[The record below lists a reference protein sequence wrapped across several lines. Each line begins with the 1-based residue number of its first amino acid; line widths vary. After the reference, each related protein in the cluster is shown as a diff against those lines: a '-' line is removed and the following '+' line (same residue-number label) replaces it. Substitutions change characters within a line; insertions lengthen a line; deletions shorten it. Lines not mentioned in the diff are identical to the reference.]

1 MDALMFS
8 NRSLL
13 ILFVVIFSGCA
24 TYATYNYDQHFGKQ
38 SVQQRLNEYNTPDSL
53 QYLNEVKPLIDK
65 RCVVC
70 HACYDAPCQLKMS
83 SAEGMDRG
91 AHKSAIYQG
100 TRLVAA
106 SPTRLFEDAQ
116 TTQEWRDIGFS
127 PIFNEREQTSIA
139 NTEASVM
146 ARMLTLKQ
154 NNPLADEEQL
164 TGYDFAVDRDQQCP
178 TIEEMS
184 DYESQYPSWGMP
196 YGMPELSNSEH
207 DLLVTWLEKGAQT
220 SDIAPL
226 SQDEKRNIVQWE
238 SFFNGDSLK
247 QQLTSRYLY
256 EHLFLNHLYFSS
268 DPDTLRFFKLVRSAT
283 PPGEEI
289 ALIATRRPYDNPN
302 VDRVYY
308 RITPVRSTI
317 VDKTH
322 MPYLLDQTRFSKW
335 EQWFIKESYTV
346 TKLPSYSTEIAANP
360 LTTFVDLPVNSRYNY
375 LLDEAQDTIQ
385 GFIKGPV
392 CRGQLALNV
401 INDHFWVF
409 FVDPQTAD
417 NPNVEQFYREQK
429 ENLALPAELE
439 STTVPITNWIQ
450 YSRNQA
456 RYLKDKNTYLNQ
468 VFKDGQHL
476 TPELIWG
483 GGDDNN
489 NAALTIYRHFDSASV
504 IKGLNGPTPKTAWVI
519 DYALLERIHYLLV
532 AGFDVYGNFG
542 HQLMTRMYMD
552 FLRMEGETNFL
563 TLLPKEDRK
572 KEWQSWYQDPSPQLS
587 KYLQRD
593 VQPFEQPTR
602 IKYVS
607 DNPKDELFA
616 LLRNHIGSNISQ
628 RYDVTNSKLM
638 NTSHTLLKTIDT
650 IKGAG
655 LQHLP
660 QIITVKILAETDNH
674 SEFFTLFNTS
684 AHKNIS
690 SLFNEESNRI
700 PEQDHFSILYGVVGS
715 YPAAFLEIK
724 ESQLKLFITQLRNI
738 SSEDDYIA
746 LLDRFAIRRSSVKF
760 WPYSDELTEWYKTH
774 NPIEAGLL
782 DYNRFENR

>member
-1 MDALMFS
+1 MAALMFS

-24 TYATYNYDQHFGKQ
+24 TYATYNYDQLFGKQ
-38 SVQQRLNEYNTPDSL
+38 SVQQRLNEYNTAESL
-53 QYLNEVKPLIDK
+53 QYINEVKPLIDK

-91 AHKSAIYQG
+91 AHKSPIYQG

-106 SPTRLFEDAQ
+106 NPTRLFEDAQ
-116 TTQEWRDIGFS
+116 TTQQWRDIGFS

-154 NNPLADEEQL
+154 NNPLADEKQL

-178 TIEEMS
+178 TIEDMS

-196 YGMPELSNSEH
+196 YGMPELSHSEH

-226 SQDEKRNIVQWE
+226 SQAEKINIAQWE
-238 SFFNGDSLK
+238 SFFNGGSLK

-283 PPGEEI
+283 PPGEEVS
-289 ALIATRRPYDNPN
+289 LIATRRPYDNPN

-335 EQWFIKESYTV
+335 DKWFIKESYTV
-346 TKLPSYSTEIAANP
+346 TKLPSYSTEVAANP

-409 FVDPQTAD
+409 FVDPNTAD
-417 NPNVEQFYREQK
+417 NPNVDQFYREQK
-429 ENLALPAELE
+429 QNLALPAELE
-439 STTVPITNWIQ
+439 SITVPITSWIQ

-476 TPELIWG
+476 TPELIWN

-489 NAALTIYRHFDSASV
+489 N
-504 IKGLNGPTPKTAWVI
+504 
-519 DYALLERIHYLLV
+519 

-563 TLLPKEDRK
+563 TLLPREDRK

-602 IKYVS
+602 INYVS
-607 DNPKDELFA
+607 DSPKGELFA
-616 LLRNHIGSNISQ
+616 LLRKHIGSNVSQ
-628 RYDVTNSKLM
+628 RYDVTNSKL
-638 NTSHTLLKTIDT
+638 TKASHTLLKTIDT
-650 IKGAG
+650 IQGSG

-660 QIITVKILAETDNH
+660 QIITVKVIADTDNH

-700 PEQDHFSILYGVVGS
+700 PEQDHFSILYSVVGS

-724 ESQLKLFITQLRNI
+724 ESQLETFTKQLRKIN
-738 SSEDDYIA
+738 SEDDYIA
-746 LLDRFAIRRSSVKF
+746 LLDRFAIRRSSDKF
-760 WPYSDELTEWYKTH
+760 WSYSDELTEWYKMH
-774 NPIEAGLL
+774 NPVEAGLL